1 MAASVTVVKELQQQ
15 LLTREV
21 ELTRREE
28 ALIVWKE
35 MARISE
41 MTLVKVS
48 ADLDTE

>member
-1 MAASVTVVKELQQQ
+1 MAASATVVKELQQQ

-21 ELTRREE
+21 ELTQREE

-35 MARISE
+35 MARISK